1 MSLGRIIDDFV
12 ELFTQP
18 LPLGAGVKMVSIM
31 ITLGAGAFVF
41 QTIRQKI
48 IEKKV
53 RNEMFGVDTVIEEK
67 EIEEEELISRS
78 I

>member
-18 LPLGAGVKMVSIM
+18 LPLGAGVKKVSIM
-31 ITLGAGAFVF
+31 ITLGTGAFVF
-41 QTIRQKI
+41 QTIRLLNYR
-48 IEKKV
+48 KKV
-53 RNEMFGVDTVIEEK
+53 RIETFGVDAVVEEK
-67 EIEEEELISRS
+67 GIEEEELISCS

>member
-1 MSLGRIIDDFV
+1 
-12 ELFTQP
+12 
-18 LPLGAGVKMVSIM
+18 MVSIM

-41 QTIRQKI
+41 QTIRQKV

-53 RNEMFGVDTVIEEK
+53 RNEMFGVDTVVEEK
-67 EIEEEELISRS
+67 EIEEEELISCS

>member
-1 MSLGRIIDDFV
+1 MSLGRIIDYFV

-41 QTIRQKI
+41 KTIRQKI
-48 IEKKV
+48 IEGKYGLKRSASIPSLKKRRSKK
-53 RNEMFGVDTVIEEK
+53 RN
-67 EIEEEELISRS
+67 
-78 I
+78 

>member
-1 MSLGRIIDDFV
+1 MSLGRVIDDFV

-41 QTIRQKI
+41 KAMRQKI
-48 IEKKV
+48 TE
-53 RNEMFGVDTVIEEK
+53 EEK
-67 EIEEEELISRS
+67 YGGSKRS
-78 I
+78 AAIPSLKKRTSKKRN

>member
-1 MSLGRIIDDFV
+1 MRIIDDFV

-18 LPLGAGVKMVSIM
+18 LPLGAGVQMVSIM
-31 ITLGAGAFVF
+31 ITLGAGACVF

-53 RNEMFGVDTVIEEK
+53 RNEMFGVDTVVEEK
-67 EIEEEELISRS
+67 EIEEEELISCS